1 MASLDTVISNIK
13 KEGFRLTRARK
24 AIINIFY
31 SSNIPQTAEE
41 INVFLKRK
49 GIMVD
54 KVTIYREL
62 DFLKDRKIIRE
73 VNFREGAKRFEIL
86 PKQHHH
92 HLVCLNCN
100 RIEEFEM
107 KNDLSQTEKRIAATK
122 NFKVADHMLEFF
134 GYCAKCQ
141 SA

>member
-107 KNDLSQTEKRIAATK
+107 KNDLSQT
-122 NFKVADHMLEFF
+122 
-134 GYCAKCQ
+134 
-141 SA
+141 